1 MLSADTIAG
10 FSGSLLQK
18 NFDGQVETPECH
30 YEWWRLCT
38 EPQSPLVAI
47 AAPRG
52 HAKSTAISFTYTLA
66 CLVFRERQYCLLVSD
81 TVAQAVQFLG
91 DIKRELYDNER
102 LRELFKIKEF
112 VKDSEDDIIVECED
126 GYQFRVQAKGSE
138 QKVRGLKWN
147 NKRPDLIVCD
157 DLEND
162 EIVMNKE
169 RRAKFKKW
177 FNNALLPCR
186 SINGIVRLVGTI
198 LHADSFLE
206 RLMPSPY
213 SSFTV
218 TESLKQYSTR
228 KIAGW
233 KSIKYKAH
241 DEDFSH
247 ILWPKRFDKDHF
259 VALRQQYIDQG
270 LPESYSQEYL
280 NIPVDES
287 VSYFKRTDFLP
298 MTDDDKKLR
307 VNYYITVDL
316 AISQES
322 SADYSV
328 FCIAGV
334 DEDKKIQVREVIRE
348 RLDGREIVDLLLTLE
363 RTYHPEAIGI
373 EEMQV
378 SKAIGPFLRE
388 EMVNTDTFP
397 SIIHLKHG
405 GKDKISR
412 GRSIQARMRA
422 HTVKF
427 NKAGD
432 WYQTFEDECC
442 TFPRSRHDD
451 QVDALSYLGMMLDT
465 IYQAST
471 PQELEEEEYMENY
484 ERNYAESGRS
494 QVTGY

>member
-1 MLSADTIAG
+1 MLTADTIAG

-18 NFDGQVETPECH
+18 GFDGQVETPPCH
-30 YEWWRLCT
+30 MEWWSLCT
-38 EPQSPLVAI
+38 NPSDPLVAI

-102 LRELFKIKEF
+102 LRELFLIKEF
-112 VKDSEDDIIVECED
+112 VKDSEDDIIIECVD

-206 RLMPSPY
+206 RLMPNPY
-213 SSFTV
+213 SKFTH
-218 TESLKQYSTR
+218 TGALKQWSET
-228 KIAGW
+228 KVAGW
-233 KSIKYKAH
+233 KSVKYKAH
-241 DEDFSH
+241 NEDFSQL
-247 ILWPKRFDKDHF
+247 LWPTRFNRQHF
-259 VALRQQYIDQG
+259 IALRQQYIDQG

-287 VSYFKRTDFLP
+287 VSYFKRTDFLD
-298 MTDDDKKLR
+298 MDDDDKKKR

-316 AISQES
+316 AISQEDHS
-322 SADYSV
+322 DYSV
-328 FCIAGV
+328 FIISGV
-334 DEDKKIQVREVIRE
+334 DDEKKLYIKEVIRD

-363 RTYHPEAIGI
+363 RTYRPEAIGI

-388 EMVNTDTFP
+388 EMVKTDTFP
-397 SIIHLKHG
+397 SIIQLKHG

-427 NKAGD
+427 NKDGD

-465 IYQAST
+465 VYQAST
-471 PQELEEEEYMENY
+471 TQEIEEEEYLENY
-484 ERNYAESGRS
+484 ERNYAGNGRS
-494 QVTGY
+494 ATTGY